1 MMAGTDF
8 IKTST
13 GKESVN
19 ATLVFG
25 IVMSRAIID
34 YYEKVGYRV
43 SVFFFFKMVT
53 FFYQKIDFRWV

>member
-43 SVFFFFKMVT
+43 NWSNFVSKMAAFK
-53 FFYQKIDFRWV
+53 QINFRWV

>member
-43 SVFFFFKMVT
+43 SVLFCLWKWWFFL
-53 FFYQKIDFRWV
+53 QKK